1 MSIECMHLL
10 HNIMHANH
18 HTNQKILTH
27 LRQENLANIVGNGED
42 LSIAKDFRPHNVKKT
57 KKYKKNQR
65 VLRLFAIFH
74 FLQVIL
80 ICTDLL
86 IYMNINVVVKKCIN

>member
-27 LRQENLANIVGNGED
+27 LRQENPANIVGNGED
-42 LSIAKDFRPHNVKKT
+42 LSIARDFRPHNVKKKLRNT
-57 KKYKKNQR
+57 KKIRGY
-65 VLRLFAIFH
+65 
-74 FLQVIL
+74 
-80 ICTDLL
+80 
-86 IYMNINVVVKKCIN
+86 